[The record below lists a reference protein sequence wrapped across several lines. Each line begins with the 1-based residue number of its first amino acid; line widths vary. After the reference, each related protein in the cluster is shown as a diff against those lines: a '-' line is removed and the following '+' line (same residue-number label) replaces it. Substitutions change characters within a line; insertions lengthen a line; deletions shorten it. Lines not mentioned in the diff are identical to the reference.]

1 MCQYMSSQ
9 ENINGVAIGIDL
21 GTTYCC
27 NATYR
32 NGKVEII
39 PSNTGERTT
48 PSFIS
53 FNESEIFIGE
63 PAKNILTSNPLN
75 TTYDIKRIMGKSFD
89 DRVLQSDLK
98 YFSFKV
104 NDDSKTNRPL
114 ICVSHMNEEKK
125 YFPEQLSGLLLAQLK
140 KDAEDYLRCQV
151 TKAVITVP
159 AYFNN
164 AQRQATKDA
173 GEIAGLNVL
182 RIINEPTAASIAYG
196 INICE
201 NEKMT
206 SHNVVVFDL
215 GGGTLD
221 VSVLNIVD
229 GVFEVK
235 STNGDIHLGG
245 IDFDN
250 KLLQYCMTEFVKRNT
265 LTESHVM
272 QLLKDIRAQR
282 RLKSSCKN
290 AKRTLSTSMTTTIY
304 IDSFF
309 TYTENDTGNIISKDL
324 NITVSR
330 SKFEE
335 LCQENFKRCLI
346 PLEQALKDS
355 KLSKSEIDEVIMIG
369 GSTRIPYVR
378 EIVQKFFD
386 GKQLRTD
393 VNPDEAVA
401 TGAAIQAAILNGQMD
416 TTLDGLVLVDV
427 TPLSLGIEARNNE
440 MSIIIEKN
448 TSIPCAHTQIYST
461 NTDNQRSVKI
471 KVFEGERPLTK
482 DNTLLGIFELI
493 ELPPMPRGV
502 PRIKVTFE
510 IDVNGILH
518 VVATEE
524 TTGKSKKISI
534 KRDNNKFNEDDIIK
548 MIETA
553 NKCKTIDATIK
564 ATLSA
569 RNELEK
575 YLYGAKHTIDMINL
589 SVCTAEI
596 LHAKTL
602 VVQTQEWFDKN
613 ISANAMALK
622 EKHSDIERELTPL
635 ICQLLRSETL
645 SKNQQ
650 EQLKEPIKETI
661 EEQPKESI
669 EEQSKKTIDEHS
681 KESIDE
687 QPKESIEEQ
696 PKKTLEEHPKVE
708 MKLTNTSAV
717 RHVGRPKKIPV
728 ADTQIP
734 VKKEEPKKR
743 GRKPKV
749 L

>member
-1 MCQYMSSQ
+1 MSSQ
-9 ENINGVAIGIDL
+9 ENTNGYAIGIDL

-39 PSNTGERTT
+39 PSNTGDRTT

-53 FNESEIFIGE
+53 FSDSEIFIGL
-63 PAKNILTSNPLN
+63 PAKNILASNPLN
-75 TTYDIKRIMGKSFD
+75 TVYDIKRIMGKSFD
-89 DRVLQSDLK
+89 NKVLQSDLK
-98 YFSFKV
+98 YFSFKIN
-104 NDDSKTNRPL
+104 NDTKTNRPL
-114 ICVSHMNEEKK
+114 IYVSHMNEEKK
-125 YFPEQLSGLLLAQLK
+125 YFPEQLSSLLLAQLK
-140 KDAEDYLRCQV
+140 KDAEDYLGGPV

-173 GEIAGLNVL
+173 GEIAGLDVL

-206 SHNVVVFDL
+206 SRNVVVFDL

-221 VSVLNIVD
+221 VSVLTIVD

-250 KLLQYCMTEFVKRNT
+250 KLLQYCIAEFVKINS
-265 LTESHVM
+265 LTESQVT

-282 RLKSSCKN
+282 RLKSSCET
-290 AKRTLSTSMTTTIY
+290 AKRTLSTSLTSTIY

-309 TYTENDTGNIISKDL
+309 TYNDCNNENTISKDL
-324 NITVSR
+324 NITISR

-335 LCQENFKRCLI
+335 LCQENFKRCII

-378 EIVQKFFD
+378 EIVQKFFN
-386 GKQLRTD
+386 GKQLRVD

-416 TTLDGLVLVDV
+416 ITLDGLVLVDV

-440 MSIIIEKN
+440 MSIIIERN
-448 TSIPCAHTQIYST
+448 TTIPCACTKIYST

-482 DNTLLGIFELI
+482 DNTLLGTFELV

-534 KRDNNKFNEDDIIK
+534 KRDNNKFNEDDITK
-548 MIETA
+548 MIEMA
-553 NKCKTIDATIK
+553 NKCKTIDSMIK

-589 SVCTAEI
+589 YVCTTDI
-596 LHAKTL
+596 LRAKALLT
-602 VVQTQEWFDKN
+602 QTQEWFDKN
-613 ISANAMALK
+613 ISANAIAIK
-622 EKHSDIERELTPL
+622 EKHSNIESELTPL
-635 ICQLLRSETL
+635 ICQLLSTHSDTI

-650 EQLKEPIKETI
+650 EQPKEPTDEHTEEQPKEPTD
-661 EEQPKESI
+661 EHTEEQPKEPVSEQPKESI
-669 EEQSKKTIDEHS
+669 S
-681 KESIDE
+681 E
-687 QPKESIEEQ
+687 QPKESISEQ
-696 PKKTLEEHPKVE
+696 PKEPINV
-708 MKLTNTSAV
+708 NTPTA
-717 RHVGRPKKIPV
+717 RHVGRPRKIPLV
-728 ADTQIP
+728 GTPI
-734 VKKEEPKKR
+734 KKEEPKKR
-743 GRKPKV
+743 GRKPKLV
-749 L
+749 